1 MNTVKSVLSAIVM
14 AASVFG
20 CAFTSNVMPIGPDT
34 YFVSARAA
42 PVRGGIEAARPM
54 ALQEASDYCTRMG
67 KQVLVKS
74 IDVADVTFRCL
85 APGDP
90 DLQRPTEVR
99 RRADIIIEQR

>member
-1 MNTVKSVLSAIVM
+1 MLARINASIT
-14 AASVFG
+14 AAMLAALCG
-20 CAFTSNVMPIGPDT
+20 CAFTSNVTPVGPDT

-54 ALQEASDYCTRMG
+54 ALQEASDYCTKLG

-90 DLQRPTEVR
+90 DLQRPTEIR
-99 RRADIIIEQR
+99 RRADVIIEQR